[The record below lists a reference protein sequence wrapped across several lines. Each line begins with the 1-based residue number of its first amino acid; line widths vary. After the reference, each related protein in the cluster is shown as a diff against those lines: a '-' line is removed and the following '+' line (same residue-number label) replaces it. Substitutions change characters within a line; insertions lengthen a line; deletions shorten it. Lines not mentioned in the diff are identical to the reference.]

1 MNFYSLDGL
10 KSNELFQ
17 NNNPIYENFANVMS
31 SNVLTSSTHGLLN
44 NNELFAG
51 VPTTSSTA
59 TDSDFQCSD
68 NYAIDGTTIEQ
79 KEQSSVNACKKACYE
94 AGTNCVGFNY
104 DTSNNTCTL
113 KQNASSLNNT
123 APSNTLCVKK
133 NAGDK
138 HCKTTHNS
146 TSNSTSNESP
156 FDKLNAIFATNSSE
170 NTYNE
175 SQTNQENQKQQGN
188 KKNKKNQKG
197 QETKTEIETNLS
209 QYPMGIPKPENMIN
223 GEIQPEVETNQEK
236 LQKNKQEMNMNE
248 RPGVFV
254 DLDCFMN
261 NMQSLQNHSPN
272 MMIDLSL
279 LLSNIKSCSYV
290 KKIHPNQNQ
299 NKNIKTEKNSS
310 ELLPTEILNQ
320 LTSQIQLPEPEL
332 VKLKNIQ
339 ANLLVSQ
346 GSNSSGVGQLVGISK
361 EPFATEEL
369 EKPRTI
375 PQTLSDWF
383 SNDYFKVFILV
394 IILLLVIFRKQ
405 L

>member
-31 SNVLTSSTHGLLN
+31 SNVLTSSTHGSLS

-104 DTSNNTCTL
+104 DTSNGICTL

-138 HCKTTHNS
+138 HCKTTQ
-146 TSNSTSNESP
+146 NSTSNESP

-170 NTYNE
+170 NTYQ
-175 SQTNQENQKQQGN
+175 SQSNQENQKQQGN
-188 KKNKKNQKG
+188 KKNQKG
-197 QETKTEIETNLS
+197 QETKTETNLS

-236 LQKNKQEMNMNE
+236 LQKNKQEMNVNE

-261 NMQSLQNHSPN
+261 NMQSLQNHSSN
-272 MMIDLSL
+272 MMVDLSL

-290 KKIHPNQNQ
+290 KKIHPNQN
-299 NKNIKTEKNSS
+299 KKTDKNSS
-310 ELLPTEILNQ
+310 ELLPAEILNQ
-320 LTSQIQLPEPEL
+320 ITSQIQLPEPEL

-346 GSNSSGVGQLVGISK
+346 GSNSSGIGQLVGISK